1 MALRRVK
8 RMVAPRRLR
17 VSGGK
22 FIRGAMCAMAIAT
35 GVDED
40 LCAPYRDL
48 TACRQLAEDGI

>member
-1 MALRRVK
+1 
-8 RMVAPRRLR
+8 MVAPRRLR